1 MCFGEG
7 HKLWFERLEG
17 GKNRS
22 LSTEFILPV
31 GEDSTLYKALKA
43 VFSLGAV
50 KEGDGQGCTKLV
62 SVVSRIPD
70 KLLIVRQITLKI
82 TTKKVGPKSKLL
94 T

>member
-1 MCFGEG
+1 MPNFSSLAG
-7 HKLWFERLEG
+7 LEVAEKFVHG
-17 GKNRS
+17 G
-22 LSTEFILPV
+22 
-31 GEDSTLYKALKA
+31 
-43 VFSLGAV
+43 
-50 KEGDGQGCTKLV
+50 GQGCTKLV